1 MDEICW
7 FFRDDKGK
15 PANIDT
21 LSRWCQREFGMSFQ
35 DYRRQNGA
43 MMLKIRLRQSQIKL
57 AEKNAAMAIFLGKN
71 YLNQKDVQDSIS
83 STEPVKV
90 VFDV

>member
-1 MDEICW
+1 
-7 FFRDDKGK
+7 
-15 PANIDT
+15 
-21 LSRWCQREFGMSFQ
+21 
-35 DYRRQNGA
+35 